1 MKSIELFSGAGG
13 LALGFSKVGFH
24 HELLV
29 ERNVHACG
37 TMLLNKENGYEYS
50 KDWNLFQG
58 DIRDYDFSSS
68 KNKVQLVAGG
78 PPCQPFSL
86 GGKHRGYDDT
96 RDMFPQAV
104 RSVREIRP
112 KAFVFENVR
121 GLLRESFSEYF
132 EYIILQL
139 TYPDLFKKKNEEWQT
154 HLSRLEKYHTRGN
167 YDGIHYR
174 VVFRLVDAAN
184 FGVPQH
190 RHRVFI
196 VGFRNDINKQWS
208 FPAESHS
215 EEALFFSKW
224 VSGEY
229 WDEHKIAKRKTP
241 AKTFEMKKR
250 ADQLNTDLFHSG
262 PRHKRWLTVRDAIK
276 DLPDPKSNH
285 NVPNHEYRSG
295 GRAYAGHTGS
305 LLDEPSKALK
315 AGDHGVPGGE
325 NMVVLDNGEVRYF
338 TARESARI
346 QTFPDEY
353 LFHGSWTECMR
364 QIGNAVPVRLAETV
378 AENIY
383 KHIA

>member
-29 ERNVHACG
+29 ERNIHACG
-37 TMLLNKENGYEYS
+37 TMLLNKENGYKYS

-58 DIRDYDFSSS
+58 DIRDYDFSNS

-139 TYPDLFKKKNEEWQT
+139 TYPDISKKKNEEWQA
-154 HLSRLEKYHTRGN
+154 HLSRLEKYHTRGK
-167 YDGIHYR
+167 YDGTYYR

-196 VGFRNDINKQWS
+196 VGFRNDIGKQWS
-208 FPAESHS
+208 FPAETHS

-229 WDEHKIAKRKTP
+229 WDEHKIARRKIP
-241 AKTFEMKKR
+241 SKTFEMKKR
-250 ADQLNTDLFHSG
+250 AEQLNTNLFHTG
-262 PRHKRWLTVRDAIK
+262 PKLKRWLTVRDAIK
-276 DLPDPKSNH
+276 GLPDPKSNH
-285 NVPNHEYRSG
+285 NLPNHEFRSG
-295 GRAYAGHTGS
+295 GKAYAGHTGS
-305 LLDEPSKALK
+305 VLDEPSKALK

-325 NMVVLDNGEVRYF
+325 NMVILDSGDLRYF

-353 LFHGSWTECMR
+353 VFHGSWTECMR
-364 QIGNAVPVRLAETV
+364 QIGNAVPVKLAETV

-383 KHIA
+383 KHLA